1 VSRPPPLRS
10 STEAT
15 ARHAETL
22 PSSRRREGGSTRTI
36 YLVRHAATEFEG
48 KWIGTTDVPLS
59 SAGRRQADE
68 LARTLSRVGADTLF
82 ASDLLRAQET
92 AIAIGG
98 LVGLT
103 PKLMPGLRE
112 CDFGA
117 WEGLTWE
124 QIAVRF
130 PSDAEAYLNDWLT
143 IVPPGGERLEAMRER
158 VLAAWGEI
166 VRADWTRGILVGHGG
181 SNRLLLA
188 EFLGMPLSNLFRI
201 GQDIAAVNLIT
212 FVDGVP
218 CVDELNRRFD
228 ST

>member
-1 VSRPPPLRS
+1 
-10 STEAT
+10 
-15 ARHAETL
+15 
-22 PSSRRREGGSTRTI
+22 
-36 YLVRHAATEFEG
+36 
-48 KWIGTTDVPLS
+48 VPLS

-68 LARTLSRVGADTLF
+68 LARTLSRVEADMLF

-130 PSDAEAYLNDWLT
+130 PSEAEAYLNDWLNV
-143 IVPPGGERLEAMRER
+143 VPIGGECAAAMRDR
-158 VLAAWGEI
+158 VLGAWGEI
-166 VRADWTRGILVGHGG
+166 VRADWTRGILVGHAG
-181 SNRLLLA
+181 SNRILLA
-188 EFLGMPLSNLFRI
+188 EFLGMPLSHLFRI
-201 GQDIAAVNLIT
+201 GQDIAAVNRIT
-212 FVDGVP
+212 LVDGVP
-218 CVDELNRRFD
+218 TVAELNRRLI
-228 ST
+228 